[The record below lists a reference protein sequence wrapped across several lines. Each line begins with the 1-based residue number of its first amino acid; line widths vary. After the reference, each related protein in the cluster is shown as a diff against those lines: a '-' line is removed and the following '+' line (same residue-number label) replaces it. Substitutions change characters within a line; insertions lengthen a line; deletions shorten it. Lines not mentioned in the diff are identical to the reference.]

1 MLYIQNRYDHNG
13 NKIEDITA
21 CRLKYEDELI
31 EFLNEIYAGQ
41 HNESSENTDCQNQ
54 QAKKVN
60 NNDKARVYHFS
71 IDTCCAFSVNK
82 NSIGVYKINL
92 KLVTAQ

>member
-1 MLYIQNRYDHNG
+1 MLYIQNRYDHDG

-41 HNESSENTDCQNQ
+41 HNESSEKMDRLKTQKSFEP
-54 QAKKVN
+54 A
-60 NNDKARVYHFS
+60 S
-71 IDTCCAFSVNK
+71 LVNK
-82 NSIGVYKINL
+82 QNWKE
-92 KLVTAQ
+92 QF

>member
-1 MLYIQNRYDHNG
+1 MLYIQNRYDHDG

-41 HNESSENTDCQNQ
+41 HNESSANTDCQN
-54 QAKKVN
+54 
-60 NNDKARVYHFS
+60 
-71 IDTCCAFSVNK
+71 
-82 NSIGVYKINL
+82 
-92 KLVTAQ
+92 